1 MPNSETPEYEMN
13 TQWIAFSFSFLLG
26 AMGTAYAQST
36 PGTSPD
42 SASLARVENGIPI
55 SHLIATVA
63 KKTGKKFVIDPSVH
77 GDAAIVGQDAANI
90 SYNDLLTILHAY
102 GYTAAE
108 YGGYVNVVPETKIRQ
123 QPVPEVSGKDTRPD
137 AEFVSKVITVKS
149 APAAQLVPI
158 LRPLLPQAAHLAAL
172 PCANKLIIVDTF
184 ANVRRVQAIIDAL
197 DVGEPFPAGKCSP
210 HEDWMTPGPTSL
222 PAAPRDNTVEH
233 R

>member
-1 MPNSETPEYEMN
+1 MKT
-13 TQWIAFSFSFLLG
+13 TWIACSVSLLLG
-26 AMGTAYAQST
+26 AMGMAHAQST
-36 PGTSPD
+36 PGTSSPD
-42 SASLARVENGIPI
+42 NTSLTHVENGTPI

-63 KKTGKKFVIDPSVH
+63 KTTGKKFVVDPLVH
-77 GDAAIVGQDAANI
+77 GDAEIVGQDAGSI

-102 GYTAAE
+102 GYAAVE
-108 YGGYVNVVPETKIRQ
+108 YGGYVNVVPDTKIRH

-149 APAAQLVPI
+149 VPAAELVPI
-158 LRPLLPQAAHLAAL
+158 LRPLLPQAGHLVAL

-184 ANVRRVQAIIDAL
+184 ANVRRIQAIIDAL
-197 DVGEPFPAGKCSP
+197 DVGEPFATGKCSGN
-210 HEDWMTPGPTSL
+210 EAWMKPAPASL